1 MDKIFTCENISVRYD
16 DQIVIEE
23 LSFSVSYGDY
33 LCIVGDN
40 GAGKSTLLKCILGLK
55 SLSGGT
61 LKFADDFKKNQI
73 GYVPQKN
80 ESKEGFPATVTEVV
94 LSGCLNQH
102 GLIPFYSKEEKKR
115 AAEILDELALK
126 DLSDKSINELS
137 GGQIKRV
144 MLARA
149 LMASE
154 KLLVMD
160 EPVAALDPIATKE
173 FYATVEKLH
182 NEGMT
187 IIMVSHDIH
196 TAVHNA
202 THILHLSN
210 RLPNFFGTKEA
221 YLKSDIG
228 HTYLGTHGN
237 CAQCHTH
244 LVDYKYD

>member
-1 MDKIFTCENISVRYD
+1 MEIIKCENISVRYD
-16 DQIVIEE
+16 DQIVLEN
-23 LSFSVSYGDY
+23 LSFSVSDGDY

-61 LKFADDFKKNQI
+61 LSFAEDIKKNQI
-73 GYVPQKN
+73 GYVPQN
-80 ESKEGFPATVTEVV
+80 GENSEGFPATVTEVV
-94 LSGCLNQH
+94 MSGCLNQH
-102 GLIPFYSKEEKKR
+102 GFKPFYTKEEKKR
-115 AAEILDELALK
+115 AMEVLDELTLK
-126 DLSDKSINELS
+126 DLADKSINELS
-137 GGQIKRV
+137 GGQVKRV

-154 KLLVMD
+154 KILVMD
-160 EPVAALDPIATKE
+160 EPVAALDPVATKE
-173 FYATVEKLH
+173 FYATVDKLH
-182 NEGMT
+182 HEGMT

-210 RLPNFFGTKEA
+210 RLPNFFGTKEE
-221 YLKSDIG
+221 YLRSDIG
-228 HTYLGTHGN
+228 HTYLDTHGD

-244 LVDYKYD
+244 LVD

>member
-1 MDKIFTCENISVRYD
+1 MDNIITCENITVRYD
-16 DQIVIEE
+16 NQIVIDD
-23 LSFSVSYGDY
+23 LTFSVSYGDY

-40 GAGKSTLLKCILGLK
+40 GAGKSTLLKCLLGLK
-55 SLSGGT
+55 ELSGGT
-61 LKFADDFKKNQI
+61 LFYGDGVKKNQI

-80 ESKEGFPATVTEVV
+80 ENSEGFPATVSEVV
-94 LSGCLNQH
+94 LSGCINRH
-102 GLIPFYSKEEKKR
+102 GLGPFYSKDERER
-115 AAEILDELALK
+115 AKHILGELALN
-126 DLSDKSINELS
+126 DLAQKSINELS
-137 GGQIKRV
+137 GGQQKRV

-173 FYATVEKLH
+173 FYETVDKLH
-182 NEGMT
+182 REGMT

-196 TAVHNA
+196 TAVHSA

-210 RLPNFFGTKEA
+210 RLPNFFGTKES

-228 HTYLGTHGN
+228 HTYLGTGGN
-237 CAQCHTH
+237 CTQCHTH
-244 LVDYKYD
+244 LVDYKLD